1 MAWVDFLVTYH
12 TDKNQR
18 SKVRGLCKAIG
29 MYLFAGGG
37 GGGVSAGFLRL
48 RIKGLIFN
56 RHLLKG

>member
-12 TDKNQR
+12 NDKNQR

-37 GGGVSAGFLRL
+37 GEVSNGFLRL

-56 RHLLKG
+56 RHLLRR